1 MTQTMKVS
9 EIKVGKRH
17 RKDLG
22 DIAGLAASIRDLGQL
37 IQPIAVWPDGTLAAG
52 ERRLAAVK
60 ELGWEDVPVYVLASL
75 DDLLQ
80 RLKTER
86 DENTERKAFTPSE
99 AVALGAEIEELER
112 KAAKERQR
120 HHGGTAPGKT
130 KNTSGNLPE
139 VSGDT
144 RDKTAEAVGMSGRT
158 YEKAKA
164 VVEAAEADPE
174 MFGDLAEVMDRTGKV
189 DGAFREME
197 KRRDPPPPKAEPQ
210 HPHSDL
216 LVNWLRIAS
225 GQTLVIN
232 TEMGGISALL
242 AEPGKWDWREVRE
255 YVLPML
261 DAHLET
267 ITRFRREIGEHA
279 SQQGHG

>member
-1 MTQTMKVS
+1 MQQTMKVS
-9 EIKVGKRH
+9 EIKVGRRH

-22 DIAGLAASIRDLGQL
+22 DVAGLAQSIRGRGL

-60 ELGWEDVPVYVLASL
+60 ELKWEEVPVYVLRSV
-75 DDLLQ
+75 DDLVE

-99 AVALGAEIEELER
+99 VVALGAEIEELER

-120 HHGGTAPGKT
+120 QHGGTAPGKP
-130 KNTSGNLPE
+130 KDTSGNLPE
-139 VSGDT
+139 VSGRT
-144 RDKTAEAVGMSGRT
+144 RDKTADAVGMSGRT

-164 VVEAAEADPE
+164 VVGAARAEPE
-174 MFGDLAEVMDRTGKV
+174 KFGDLQEVMDRTGKV

-197 KRRDPPPPKAEPQ
+197 KRRDPPPSKPQPK

-225 GQTLVIN
+225 GQTLIIN
-232 TEMGGISALL
+232 VEMGGIGALL
-242 AEPGKWDWREVRE
+242 SEPDKWDWREVRE

-267 ITRFRREIGEHA
+267 IKQFRKEIGEHA
-279 SQQGHG
+279 SVQGNR